1 MSTLCGVLI
10 IHNGL
15 LLEPLSNFLLIT
27 LHWRSLP
34 KYYYCLSLY
43 ENLTIGSCSHNLRD
57 RVTITYLKKSVG
69 YKTLTDTSTSKKYT
83 ESLIEFLKDIDVS
96 QYENSIKSKISKLES
111 DKCKSLQATN
121 NEAAFNI
128 NINLI
133 LILLSLQLQFNFF

>member
-1 MSTLCGVLI
+1 MKKI
-10 IHNGL
+10 I
-15 LLEPLSNFLLIT
+15 F
-27 LHWRSLP
+27 
-34 KYYYCLSLY
+34 
-43 ENLTIGSCSHNLRD
+43 
-57 RVTITYLKKSVG
+57 SVG